1 MLAAT
6 LPAPMRHPMTR
17 TSCCLAW
24 LLLATHAVAAADRDD
39 VLATDAAFATRS
51 QEAGQQT
58 AFLEFLADDGV
69 VFRPGP
75 VPAKDWIGSHE
86 PASGQLDWV
95 PSAALVDCSGTLAVS
110 TGRWEYS
117 NDAGGEPVAG
127 HYLTVWR
134 HGVEGEWRA
143 VLDHGVD
150 HPADLEPPVAL
161 STVFAALATR
171 GPREC
176 APEGAEGTLP
186 EADAK
191 MNRVTARRGR
201 TEALHRRS
209 VPGAVVYRDDAPPA
223 QWDDR
228 WPPADDVVGEGGD
241 ATLDG
246 TIVAAGSDLAVSYG
260 ALRDQHRGGGASAAY
275 LYVRVWHWTDEG
287 WRVAIDLQ
295 TPLPADDAR

>member
-6 LPAPMRHPMTR
+6 LPAPMRQPMTR
-17 TSCCLAW
+17 PCCCLAW
-24 LLLATHAVAAADRDD
+24 LLLATQALAASDRED
-39 VLATDAAFATRS
+39 VLATDAAFAARS

-58 AFLEFLADDGV
+58 AFLEYLADDGV

-75 VPAKDWIGSHE
+75 VPGKDWIGSHE
-86 PASGQLDWV
+86 PPSGQLDWI

-134 HGVEGEWRA
+134 HQSEGEWRI

-150 HPADLEPPVAL
+150 HPADLEPPVPLARA
-161 STVFAALATR
+161 FAALETS
-171 GPREC
+171 GPSGC
-176 APEGAEGTLP
+176 APEEAAGVLP
-186 EADAK
+186 EAEAK
-191 MNRVTARRGR
+191 MNRVIVRRGR

-209 VPGAVVYRDDAPPA
+209 VAGAVVFRDDVPPA
-223 QWDDR
+223 QWNER

-241 ATLDG
+241 ATSDG
-246 TIVAAGSDLAVSYG
+246 TIAVAGSDLAISYG
-260 ALRDQHRGGGASAAY
+260 SLRDRHRSGDAPADF
-275 LYVRVWHWTDEG
+275 LYVRVWRWTDDG
-287 WRVAIDLQ
+287 WRVAIDVQ
-295 TPLPADDAR
+295 TPLPADVAP